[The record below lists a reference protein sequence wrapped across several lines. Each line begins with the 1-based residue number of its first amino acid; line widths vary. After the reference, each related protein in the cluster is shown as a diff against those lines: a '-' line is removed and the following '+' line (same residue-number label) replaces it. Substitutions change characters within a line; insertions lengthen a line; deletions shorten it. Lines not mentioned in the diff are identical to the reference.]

1 MAATA
6 AAVRG
11 GCISIETAATDFSG
25 VSWVGAAAGV
35 IAAPCRLGAPATIT
49 CLGGCYCCWV
59 LLPVAAAAAAAV
71 NAAAALNV
79 ASAVN
84 AAAAVAANAGASAA
98 AASVAAAASAAAV
111 AAAHCLKFCY
121 CY

>member
-1 MAATA
+1 M
-6 AAVRG
+6 
-11 GCISIETAATDFSG
+11 
-25 VSWVGAAAGV
+25 GAAAGV

-79 ASAVN
+79 A
-84 AAAAVAANAGASAA
+84 AAANAA
-98 AASVAAAASAAAV
+98 AASVAAAAAAV
-111 AAAHCLKFCY
+111 AAAHRLKALFP
-121 CY
+121 